1 MELAKPRKISQP
13 LTPELEETIR
23 LRLAGEPVATMAE
36 KLGCSWRTVYDR
48 LAKPEV
54 KEVLAAYQE
63 ERLNEAAAILHRA
76 AAPAAQ
82 RLVTLMEGK
91 PQDGALRAAVAILDR
106 AGMGPTSKHEV
117 AGMAAQPPVVLT
129 PEEFEAERARL
140 LAELAQARA

>member
-23 LRLAGEPVATMAE
+23 LRLAGEPVAMMAE

-54 KEVLAAYQE
+54 KAVLAVYQE
-63 ERLNEAAAILHRA
+63 ERLDEAAAILRTA

-117 AGMAAQPPVVLT
+117 TGMGAQPPAVLST
-129 PEEFEAERARL
+129 EEYKVEYERL
-140 LAELAQARA
+140 LAELERARE